1 MNVYDLKKIRNLQGP
16 EPKKI
21 STIEIYKN
29 EIINNGEI
37 GTIEQ
42 NDNPKSELVNT
53 EKNIQNPQLY
63 P

>member
-37 GTIEQ
+37 GTTEQ
-42 NDNPKSELVNT
+42 NNNPQSELVNT
-53 EKNIQNPQLY
+53 EKNI
-63 P
+63 